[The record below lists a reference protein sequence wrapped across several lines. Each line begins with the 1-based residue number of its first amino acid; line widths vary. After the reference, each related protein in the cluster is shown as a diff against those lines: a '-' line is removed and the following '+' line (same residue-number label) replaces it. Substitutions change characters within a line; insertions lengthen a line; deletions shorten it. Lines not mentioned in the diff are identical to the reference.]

1 MTGGTALAAFYY
13 FHRLSE
19 DIDLFIE
26 KEEVNHQLVFSFLKN
41 NAGKLGVT
49 KIKVSQFLGLVSF
62 KLIYQN
68 GDQLKVDFN
77 YYPFPQI
84 NRGKK
89 FKNLSIDSINDIA
102 ANKIH
107 TIFMKPRMRDYI
119 DLYFIL
125 KNENYSLKDLIINA
139 KAKFDWHI
147 DPINLSSQFLR
158 VKDFLKN
165 NQDLPKMLVPF
176 NKKEME
182 EHFLKLA
189 KSLEKEI
196 FED

>member
-13 FHRLSE
+13 FHRFSE

-26 KEEVNHQLVFSFLKN
+26 KEEVNHQLLLSFLKKKV
-41 NAGKLGVT
+41 GKLGVV
-49 KIKVSQFLGLVSF
+49 KIKKSQFLGLVSF

-68 GDQLKVDFN
+68 EDQLKVDFN
-77 YYPFPQI
+77 YYPFPRI
-84 NRGKK
+84 NKGKK
-89 FKNLSIDSINDIA
+89 FKNLSIDSIEDIA
-102 ANKIH
+102 ANKLH

-125 KNENYSLKDLIINA
+125 KNENYSLKELIINA

-158 VKDFLKN
+158 IKDFLN
-165 NQDLPKMLVPF
+165 NTPDFPKMLVPF

-182 EHFLKLA
+182 NHFLKLA

-196 FED
+196 FE